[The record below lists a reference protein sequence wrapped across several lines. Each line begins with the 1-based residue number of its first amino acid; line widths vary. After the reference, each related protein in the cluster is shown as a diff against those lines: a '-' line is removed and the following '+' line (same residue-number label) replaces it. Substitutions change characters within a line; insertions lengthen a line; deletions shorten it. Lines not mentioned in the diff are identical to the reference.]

1 MSDEV
6 KDTTRILESNANM
19 KVQTN
24 VFLLI
29 QDFPRSKIAFLLAVS
44 DSTSEW
50 TQSKKQTKKKQ
61 KKYRNY
67 FPDIF
72 RSMCGRDVMVTRL
85 GAFLK

>member
-29 QDFPRSKIAFLLAVS
+29 QDFPRLKIAFLLAVS

-50 TQSKKQTKKKQ
+50 TQSKKKK
-61 KKYRNY
+61 NI
-67 FPDIF
+67 DIF
-72 RSMCGRDVMVTRL
+72 RSMCGRDVMVTHL